1 MCFKIKAV
9 SLIKQQVIKN
19 LLSAHKRIADNG
31 NIIELIKLSKFIL
44 RLSKVC
50 DDEVFDFGLENGN
63 GCTDTPPNKCEK
75 NIP

>member
-31 NIIELIKLSKFIL
+31 SVTDLIKLSKFIL

-50 DDEVFDFGLENGN
+50 DDEVFDFGFENGN
-63 GCTDTPPNKCEK
+63 GCTGSVINYERAR
-75 NIP
+75 